1 MGYIVLTLAESE
13 SSTISSYS
21 NYGVWLSAPILCHCV
36 VPIQVEGDT
45 VTFTFEMKSGREH
58 STPDKAMWGFA
69 CTVRPQ
75 ESAED
80 SPTGLSFVTDLYLSL
95 VSVCCSLIGCLYSG
109 PEPTPEEEKCRP
121 LMDSELLQ
129 RLGNTMCVGD

>member
-1 MGYIVLTLAESE
+1 M
-13 SSTISSYS
+13 
-21 NYGVWLSAPILCHCV
+21 
-36 VPIQVEGDT
+36 

-95 VSVCCSLIGCLYSG
+95 VSVCCSLIGRLYSG
-109 PEPTPEEEKCRP
+109 PEPTPEEQKCRP

-129 RLGNTMCVGD
+129 RLGQRCFILSCVLSSCLMCFDGPLL

>member
-1 MGYIVLTLAESE
+1 MVGNGS
-13 SSTISSYS
+13 
-21 NYGVWLSAPILCHCV
+21 CV
-36 VPIQVEGDT
+36 CVQVEGDV

-80 SPTGLSFVTDLYLSL
+80 TPTGLPFLTDLYLSL
-95 VSVCCSLIGCLYSG
+95 VSVCCSLVGSLYGG
-109 PEPTPEEEKCRP
+109 PQPTPEEAKCRP
-121 LMDSELLQ
+121 LMDSALLQ
-129 RLGNTMCVGD
+129 R

>member
-1 MGYIVLTLAESE
+1 M
-13 SSTISSYS
+13 
-21 NYGVWLSAPILCHCV
+21 PILCHCV

-129 RLGNTMCVGD
+129 RLGNTTCVCVGD